1 MWHMKTKVI
10 TKIFFGGKSRIS
22 LYRKLSALT
31 QNGVKIT
38 DALVS
43 MNYRY
48 EDMNSPLTHLMS
60 LILERFEKGVSFSQA
75 ISEFIPAEEALLI
88 QAGELD
94 GRLYSGLDMSCDLIK
109 NKGKITSSLV
119 SALAYPALLGCL
131 FCIIMVIVS
140 VKVLPQIAM
149 VLPAEKWTG
158 MLGALN
164 TVSSFITS
172 VKGIS
177 TLIVFVFLALATVCS
192 FARYTGRARVY
203 LDKIQPWSIYRLVMG
218 SSWLF
223 TFATMLNAGMKTTDV
238 LGQMINQSSDNPWLV
253 ERVQA
258 IKDCMT
264 RNGMSAGKAMVS
276 TGFEFPDKEIVY
288 DLEVYSNMPNF
299 PQVLQNIAREWITE
313 GIVKVEAQAQ
323 ILNIVFILFI
333 MVLVG
338 CVMMSISSLQ
348 TQITQNMG

>member
-1 MWHMKTKVI
+1 MKTKLI
-10 TKIFFGGKSRIS
+10 TKIFFGGKARIG

-38 DALVS
+38 DALLS
-43 MNYRY
+43 LNYRF
-48 EDMNSPLTHLMS
+48 EDMNSPLAHL
-60 LILERFEKGVSFSQA
+60 IAIFLERFESGMSFSQA

-88 QAGELD
+88 KAGELD
-94 GRLYSGLDMSCDLIK
+94 GRLHTGLEMSCDLIK
-109 NKGKITSSLV
+109 NKSKITSSLV
-119 SALAYPALLGCL
+119 GALSYPAVLGGL
-131 FCIIMVIVS
+131 FCVIMMIVS
-140 VKVLPQIAM
+140 LKVLPQIAM
-149 VLPAEKWTG
+149 VLPAERWTG

-172 VKGIS
+172 VQGII
-177 TLIVFVFLALATVCS
+177 TLSVFVLLAVATIYS
-192 FARYTGRARVY
+192 FARLTGPVRIY
-203 LDKIQPWSIYRLVMG
+203 LDKIQPWSIYRLVIG

-223 TFATMLNAGMKTTDV
+223 TFATMLNAGIKTTDV
-238 LGQMINQSSDNPWLV
+238 LSQMIENSEDNDWLA
-253 ERVQA
+253 ERIRA

-264 RNGMSAGKAMVS
+264 RNGMSTGEAMVS
-276 TGFEFPDKEIVY
+276 TGFNFPDKEIVY
-288 DLEVYSNMPNF
+288 DLQVYSTMPNF

-313 GIVKVEAQAQ
+313 GIVKIEAQAQ
-323 ILNIVFILFI
+323 LLNIVFILFI